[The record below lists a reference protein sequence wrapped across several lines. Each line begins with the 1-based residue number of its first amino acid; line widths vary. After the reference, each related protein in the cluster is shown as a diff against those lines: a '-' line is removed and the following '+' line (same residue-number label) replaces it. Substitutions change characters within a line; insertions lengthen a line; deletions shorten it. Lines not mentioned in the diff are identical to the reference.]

1 MKYYIKTF
9 GCQMNVYDSQRI
21 ARILQNMGHTPAA
34 SPAEADLII
43 FNTCHIREK
52 AAEKLFSDLGRINLI
67 KEERKAAG
75 LETIIGV
82 VGCVVQAE
90 DGEIARRAPFVNF
103 ATGPLTYYRIPEI
116 LQKIARDKDLC
127 IIDTEFTAESKFDHL
142 PENRSEGACSYLAVQ
157 EGCNN
162 FCTYCIVPYTR
173 GVETS
178 RPVEDVLKEARR
190 LVETGTL
197 EINLLGQN
205 VNSYHGED
213 AAGKERDLA
222 YLLRRLAEIDGF
234 DSSKGVVILA
244 ATNRPEIL
252 DKALLRA
259 GRFDRRIIVDRPNLA
274 GRYQTLRV
282 HTKNIKLAE
291 DVDLHKIAQATAGAV
306 GADLANLVNEA
317 ALRAVRMGRKAVNQ
331 QDLLT
336 SFALVIAGTEKKG
349 TVLTDTEKRIVSYH
363 EVGHA
368 LVAALQK
375 HSQPVSKI
383 TIVPH
388 TSGALGYTMQMPEEE
403 KFLSSKEE
411 LIVELQTMLGGRA
424 AEQVVFGIATT
435 GASNDIERATE
446 LARKMVTQYG
456 MSDRLG
462 LMALSTVSNPYLDGS
477 TMMNC
482 ADSTSSA
489 ADEEIHKLLMN
500 CYADAKNILVEH
512 RALLDEIAMYLLSK
526 ETITGDEFMAYVNA
540 DSKKLT
546 DGSEAEEAP
555 EQDEAPSE
563 TD

>member
-75 LETIIGV
+75 LETIISV

-222 YLLRRLAEIDGF
+222 YLLRRLAEIDGLERLRYTTSYPADVNDDLIACHREIKKLMPYLHLPLQSGSDKILKAMNRRHTAGEYIETVGKLKEANPELGF
-234 DSSKGVVILA
+234 SSDFIVGFPGETDEDFAATLDMVDRVGYIQAYSFKYSRRAGTPAAVYPGQVPEKIKAERLNVLQEKLFSRQLNFNKECIGKIMPVLFESKG
-244 ATNRPEIL
+244 
-252 DKALLRA
+252 K
-259 GRFDRRIIVDRPNLA
+259 
-274 GRYQTLRV
+274 
-282 HTKNIKLAE
+282 
-291 DVDLHKIAQATAGAV
+291 
-306 GADLANLVNEA
+306 
-317 ALRAVRMGRKAVNQ
+317 
-331 QDLLT
+331 
-336 SFALVIAGTEKKG
+336 KKG
-349 TVLTDTEKRIVSYH
+349 QLFGRTPYMQNLHAEAPTESLNRI
-363 EVGHA
+363 
-368 LVAALQK
+368 L
-375 HSQPVSKI
+375 PVR
-383 TIVPH
+383 V
-388 TSGALGYTMQMPEEE
+388 
-403 KFLSSKEE
+403 
-411 LIVELQTMLGGRA
+411 
-424 AEQVVFGIATT
+424 T
-435 GASNDIERATE
+435 GATVNS
-446 LARKMVTQYG
+446 
-456 MSDRLG
+456 
-462 LMALSTVSNPYLDGS
+462 LSGTVIQQQN
-477 TMMNC
+477 
-482 ADSTSSA
+482 
-489 ADEEIHKLLMN
+489 
-500 CYADAKNILVEH
+500 
-512 RALLDEIAMYLLSK
+512 
-526 ETITGDEFMAYVNA
+526 
-540 DSKKLT
+540 
-546 DGSEAEEAP
+546 
-555 EQDEAPSE
+555 
-563 TD
+563 